1 MKNIYYQATS
11 YTTDHCDGDLIAPVF
26 WNPTKDRAKS
36 AKEIIDE
43 VIADLCHIA
52 TKKQP
57 GPDFIKV
64 EYRKNEPYTN
74 ELCEPDDTTDWCEP
88 VKVTRHLTRRNKFI
102 QKLEAGLADGSI
114 GTLLLTQPEYVTFI
128 GLIAEYKNVYHIQEF
143 KIPGTRKASR
153 SK

>member
-1 MKNIYYQATS
+1 MKNIYYQAVG
-11 YTTDHCDGDLIAPVF
+11 YTTDHCDGDLIAPVT

-57 GPDFIKV
+57 GPDFITV
-64 EYRKNEPYTN
+64 EYRKY
-74 ELCEPDDTTDWCEP
+74 EPDTDELLEPGDTTDWCEP
-88 VKVTRHLTRRNKFI
+88 VKVTRHLTRRSKFI

-114 GTLLLTQPEYVTFI
+114 VTVLLTQPEYVTFI
-128 GLIAEYKNVYHIQEF
+128 GLISEYKNVYHIQEF
-143 KIPGTRKASR
+143 KIPGNRKA
-153 SK
+153 KE